1 MNLDM
6 EMGVAMEPVR
16 SAGAGM
22 QKQPKIIDK
31 VEREKKRRRNLK
43 HDLLPL
49 EPFYHSTGT
58 TRNCV

>member
-1 MNLDM
+1 
-6 EMGVAMEPVR
+6 MGVAMEPVR